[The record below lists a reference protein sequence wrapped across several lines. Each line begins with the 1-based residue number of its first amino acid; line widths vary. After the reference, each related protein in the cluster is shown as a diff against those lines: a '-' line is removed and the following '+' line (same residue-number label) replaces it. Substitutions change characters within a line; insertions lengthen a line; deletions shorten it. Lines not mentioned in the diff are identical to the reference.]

1 MGVESQKSSQ
11 TPGERGG
18 LILDLGV
25 QSPFSCLLGFGLS
38 LCHESQHPTFPVP
51 WLQACLMA
59 VAQAQQQG
67 LLVAATLRRP
77 ETEPREG

>member
-1 MGVESQKSSQ
+1 MRWEVGVESQKSSQ

-38 LCHESQHPTFPVP
+38 LCHEFQPLSSPLAPGLSDGRGPGPT
-51 WLQACLMA
+51 AR
-59 VAQAQQQG
+59 
-67 LLVAATLRRP
+67 ATCGCHYEEARN
-77 ETEPREG
+77 